1 MANEDD
7 FLDEFGETTEKN
19 GETSGD
25 SAESESNRDL
35 EDMSSEEL
43 RQEIRRE
50 KKKAARS
57 IVLALSALIAII
69 AICIA
74 WFVANN
80 VIKGSTSDV
89 SADSDSA
96 FRIASVGKRQ
106 DSELGYYWNEKT
118 GTDSGTSAGG
128 ITENKNL
135 ILDGGEEKTY
145 SKYYDLA
152 THTEKTGEQKYY
164 IGNNNIAW
172 YQDRQEVLEPGAS
185 GKLEFY
191 VIPKETGHSSLTVTV
206 KLEGY
211 TLTHANNYK
220 DGDAET
226 TDNSR
231 AIWLEDQRIQR
242 FIDGHIL
249 VFRELNDDGY
259 KGWLRPEDVSDYKDN
274 TGICGNTFTIS
285 ARDVGLETGVFEKDV
300 PYKITLYWVWPKY
313 FRNYIY
319 ANRQQNG
326 DLFTDIENNE
336 DYNSLIEFIN
346 EQKEM
351 TGNGSKLFFNGEDA
365 LDVQQTVTDDRIDS
379 DMSSELL
386 NTCSRYYNLADEY
399 IGNKAKFMY
408 VSAIVE

>member
-7 FLDEFGETTEKN
+7 FLDEFGETTEQN
-19 GETSGD
+19 GETSED

-43 RQEIRRE
+43 RQEIRIE
-50 KKKAARS
+50 KKKAVRS

-106 DSELGYYWNEKT
+106 DSELGYYWDEKT
-118 GTDSGTSAGG
+118 G
-128 ITENKNL
+128 NKNL
-135 ILDGGEEKTY
+135 ILDDGEEKTY

-152 THTEKTGEQKYY
+152 THTEKTGEQTYY

-191 VIPKETGHSSLTVTV
+191 VIPKETGHSSLKVTV

-231 AIWLEDQRIQR
+231 AIWIEEQRLQR

-249 VFRELNDDGY
+249 VFRELNDGGY

-285 ARDVGLETGVFEKDV
+285 AGDVGLKVFEKDV

-313 FRNYIY
+313 FRNYIM
-319 ANRQQNG
+319 
-326 DLFTDIENNE
+326 LTDSRMEIC
-336 DYNSLIEFIN
+336 S
-346 EQKEM
+346 
-351 TGNGSKLFFNGEDA
+351 
-365 LDVQQTVTDDRIDS
+365 QT
-379 DMSSELL
+379 
-386 NTCSRYYNLADEY
+386 
-399 IGNKAKFMY
+399 
-408 VSAIVE
+408 

>member
-7 FLDEFGETTEKN
+7 FLDEFGETTEQN
-19 GETSGD
+19 GETSED

-35 EDMSSEEL
+35 EDMSSDEL
-43 RQEIRRE
+43 RQEIRIE
-50 KKKAARS
+50 KKKAVRS

-106 DSELGYYWNEKT
+106 DSELGYYWDEKT
-118 GTDSGTSAGG
+118 G
-128 ITENKNL
+128 NKNL
-135 ILDGGEEKTY
+135 ILDDGEEKTY

-152 THTEKTGEQKYY
+152 THTEKTGEQTYY

-191 VIPKETGHSSLTVTV
+191 VIPKETGHSSLKVTV

-231 AIWLEDQRIQR
+231 AIWIEEQRLQR

-249 VFRELNDDGY
+249 VFRELNDGGY

-285 ARDVGLETGVFEKDV
+285 AGDVGLKVFEKDV

-365 LDVQQTVTDDRIDS
+365 SDVQQTVTDERIDS

>member
-7 FLDEFGETTEKN
+7 FLDEFGEKTEKN

-25 SAESESNRDL
+25 LAESESNRDL

-80 VIKGSTSDV
+80 VIKGNTSDV

-118 GTDSGTSAGG
+118 G
-128 ITENKNL
+128 NKNL
-135 ILDGGEEKTY
+135 ILDGGEEKIY

-220 DGDAET
+220 DGDEET

-231 AIWLEDQRIQR
+231 AIWIEEQRIQR

-285 ARDVGLETGVFEKDV
+285 AKEVGLETGVFEKDV

-319 ANRQQNG
+319 GNRQQNG

-365 LDVQQTVTDDRIDS
+365 LDVQQTVTDERIDS

>member
-7 FLDEFGETTEKN
+7 FLDEFGEKTEKN

-25 SAESESNRDL
+25 LAESESNRDL

-80 VIKGSTSDV
+80 VIKGNMSDV

-118 GTDSGTSAGG
+118 G
-128 ITENKNL
+128 NKNL
-135 ILDGGEEKTY
+135 ILDGGEEKIY

-220 DGDAET
+220 DGDEET

-231 AIWLEDQRIQR
+231 AIWIEEQRIQR

-285 ARDVGLETGVFEKDV
+285 AKEVGLETGVFEKDV

-319 ANRQQNG
+319 GNRQQNG

-346 EQKEM
+346 DQKEM
-351 TGNGSKLFFNGEDA
+351 TGKGSKLFFNGEDA
-365 LDVQQTVTDDRIDS
+365 LDVQQTVTDERIDS

>member
-7 FLDEFGETTEKN
+7 FLDEFGETTEQN
-19 GETSGD
+19 GETSED

-35 EDMSSEEL
+35 EDMSSDEL
-43 RQEIRRE
+43 RQEIRIE
-50 KKKAARS
+50 KKKAVRS

-106 DSELGYYWNEKT
+106 DSELGYYWDEKT
-118 GTDSGTSAGG
+118 G
-128 ITENKNL
+128 NKNL
-135 ILDGGEEKTY
+135 ILDDGEEKTY

-152 THTEKTGEQKYY
+152 THTEKTGEQTYY

-191 VIPKETGHSSLTVTV
+191 VIPKETGHSSLKVTV

-211 TLTHANNYK
+211 TLTHANSYK
-220 DGDAET
+220 PGDAET

-231 AIWLEDQRIQR
+231 AIWIEEQRLQR

-249 VFRELNDDGY
+249 VFKELNDDGY

-285 ARDVGLETGVFEKDV
+285 AGDVGLKVFEKDV

-365 LDVQQTVTDDRIDS
+365 SDVQQTVTDERIDS

>member
-1 MANEDD
+1 MAKEDD
-7 FLDEFGETTEKN
+7 FLDEFGEKTEKN

-25 SAESESNRDL
+25 LAESESNRDL

-80 VIKGSTSDV
+80 VIKGNTSDV

-118 GTDSGTSAGG
+118 G
-128 ITENKNL
+128 NKNL

-220 DGDAET
+220 DGDEET

-231 AIWLEDQRIQR
+231 AIWIEEQRIQR

-285 ARDVGLETGVFEKDV
+285 AREVGLETGVFEKDV

-319 ANRQQNG
+319 GNRQQNG

-365 LDVQQTVTDDRIDS
+365 LDVQQTVTDERIDS

>member
-1 MANEDD
+1 M
-7 FLDEFGETTEKN
+7 
-19 GETSGD
+19 
-25 SAESESNRDL
+25 
-35 EDMSSEEL
+35 
-43 RQEIRRE
+43 
-50 KKKAARS
+50 
-57 IVLALSALIAII
+57 
-69 AICIA
+69 
-74 WFVANN
+74 
-80 VIKGSTSDV
+80 
-89 SADSDSA
+89 
-96 FRIASVGKRQ
+96 
-106 DSELGYYWNEKT
+106 
-118 GTDSGTSAGG
+118 
-128 ITENKNL
+128 
-135 ILDGGEEKTY
+135 
-145 SKYYDLA
+145 
-152 THTEKTGEQKYY
+152 
-164 IGNNNIAW
+164 
-172 YQDRQEVLEPGAS
+172 
-185 GKLEFY
+185 
-191 VIPKETGHSSLTVTV
+191 

-231 AIWLEDQRIQR
+231 AIWIEEQKLQR

-259 KGWLRPEDVSDYKDN
+259 KGWLRPGDVSDYKDN

-365 LDVQQTVTDDRIDS
+365 LDVQQTVTDERIDS
-379 DMSSELL
+379 DMPSELL

>member
-1 MANEDD
+1 MAKEDD
-7 FLDEFGETTEKN
+7 FLDEFGEKTEKN

-25 SAESESNRDL
+25 LAESESNRDL

-80 VIKGSTSDV
+80 VIKGNTSDV

-106 DSELGYYWNEKT
+106 DSEIGYYWNEKT
-118 GTDSGTSAGG
+118 G
-128 ITENKNL
+128 NKNL

-220 DGDAET
+220 DGDEET

-231 AIWLEDQRIQR
+231 AIWIEEQRIQR

-285 ARDVGLETGVFEKDV
+285 AREVGLETGVFEKDV

-319 ANRQQNG
+319 GNRQQNG

-365 LDVQQTVTDDRIDS
+365 LDVQQTVTDERIDS

>member
-7 FLDEFGETTEKN
+7 FLDEFGEKTEKN

-25 SAESESNRDL
+25 LAESESNRDL

-80 VIKGSTSDV
+80 VIKGNTSDV

-118 GTDSGTSAGG
+118 G
-128 ITENKNL
+128 NKNL
-135 ILDGGEEKTY
+135 ILDGGEEKIY

-220 DGDAET
+220 DGDEET

-231 AIWLEDQRIQR
+231 AIWIEEQRIQR

-285 ARDVGLETGVFEKDV
+285 AREVGLETGVFEKDV

-319 ANRQQNG
+319 GNRQQNG

-365 LDVQQTVTDDRIDS
+365 LDVQQTVTDERIDS

>member
-1 MANEDD
+1 MAKEDD
-7 FLDEFGETTEKN
+7 FLDEFGEKTEKN

-25 SAESESNRDL
+25 LAESESNRDL

-80 VIKGSTSDV
+80 VIKGNTSDL

-118 GTDSGTSAGG
+118 G
-128 ITENKNL
+128 NKNL

-220 DGDAET
+220 DGDEET

-231 AIWLEDQRIQR
+231 AIWIEEHRIQR

-285 ARDVGLETGVFEKDV
+285 AREVGLETGVFEKDV

-319 ANRQQNG
+319 GNRQQNG

-365 LDVQQTVTDDRIDS
+365 LDVQQTVTDERIDS

>member
-1 MANEDD
+1 MAKEDD
-7 FLDEFGETTEKN
+7 FLDEFGEKTEQN
-19 GETSGD
+19 VETSED

-80 VIKGSTSDV
+80 VIKGNTSDV

-118 GTDSGTSAGG
+118 G
-128 ITENKNL
+128 NKNL

-231 AIWLEDQRIQR
+231 AIWIEEQRIQR

-274 TGICGNTFTIS
+274 TGICGNTFTIL
-285 ARDVGLETGVFEKDV
+285 AREVGLETGVFEKDV

-319 ANRQQNG
+319 GNRQQNG

-351 TGNGSKLFFNGEDA
+351 TGNGSKLFFNGEDV
-365 LDVQQTVTDDRIDS
+365 LDVQQTVTDERIDS

-399 IGNKAKFMY
+399 IGNRAKFMY

>member
-7 FLDEFGETTEKN
+7 FLDEFGEKTEKN

-25 SAESESNRDL
+25 LAESESNRDL

-80 VIKGSTSDV
+80 VIKGNMSDV

-118 GTDSGTSAGG
+118 G
-128 ITENKNL
+128 NKNL
-135 ILDGGEEKTY
+135 ILDGGEEKIY

-220 DGDAET
+220 DGDEET

-231 AIWLEDQRIQR
+231 AIWIEEQRIQR

-285 ARDVGLETGVFEKDV
+285 AREVGLETGVFEKDV

-319 ANRQQNG
+319 GNRQQNG

-365 LDVQQTVTDDRIDS
+365 LDVQQTVTDERIDS